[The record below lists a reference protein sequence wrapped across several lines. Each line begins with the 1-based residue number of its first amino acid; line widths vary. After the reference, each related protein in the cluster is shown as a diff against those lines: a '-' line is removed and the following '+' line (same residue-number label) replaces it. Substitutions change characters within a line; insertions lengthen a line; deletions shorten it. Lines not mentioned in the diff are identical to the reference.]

1 MRKNMSIEFKQY
13 LIDFKDGTQD
23 YLTAEDIE
31 EVWDW
36 IYEFSSRDEV
46 LGIYKSIWI
55 NDEEI

>member
-1 MRKNMSIEFKQY
+1 MSIEFKQY